1 MVARAIATSPA
12 PVWTGIGHTG
22 DQSVADEVANRSF
35 ITPTECGQELALRAG
50 TFWRAALEAGEVLG
64 RLASEA
70 VTRNGDHL
78 ERARRRLATGA
89 RMQLGRH
96 GDRLAHRAQAVRG
109 VVQGQLDVHGQVL
122 AGQGSTIAKGA
133 LRAVGDADRAIVR
146 RATLLAA
153 LPERRLEVDER
164 QATQWRR
171 LLAAYDYQRQLERGY
186 SVTRDTRGAVVRSVT
201 AVASG
206 DMLVTQV
213 ADGAMTSV
221 VSGAGGPPGGGP
233 QQDDR

>member
-1 MVARAIATSPA
+1 
-12 PVWTGIGHTG
+12 
-22 DQSVADEVANRSF
+22 VADEVANRSY
-35 ITPTECGQELALRAG
+35 ITPTECGQELAQRAE
-50 TFWRAALEAGEVLG
+50 TYWRAVLEAGEVLG
-64 RLASEA
+64 RLAAEA
-70 VTRNGDHL
+70 VTGNGDHL
-78 ERARRRLATGA
+78 DRARRRLATGA

-122 AGQGSTIAKGA
+122 VGQGSTIAKA
-133 LRAVGDADRAIVR
+133 ASRELENADRAIVR

-186 SVTRDTRGAVVRSVT
+186 SVTRDAEGAVVRSVA

-206 DMLVTQV
+206 DFLVTQV
-213 ADGAMTSV
+213 ADGAMISV
-221 VSGAGGPPGGGP
+221 VSDAGPPGDSP
-233 QQDDR
+233 E

>member
-1 MVARAIATSPA
+1 
-12 PVWTGIGHTG
+12 
-22 DQSVADEVANRSF
+22 
-35 ITPTECGQELALRAG
+35 
-50 TFWRAALEAGEVLG
+50 
-64 RLASEA
+64 
-70 VTRNGDHL
+70 
-78 ERARRRLATGA
+78 
-89 RMQLGRH
+89 MQLGRH

-122 AGQGSTIAKGA
+122 VGRGSTIAKAAVRA
-133 LRAVGDADRAIVR
+133 LENADRAIVR

-186 SVTRDTRGAVVRSVT
+186 SVTRDGAGAVVRSIA
-201 AVASG
+201 AVRPG
-206 DMLVTQV
+206 DALVTQV

-221 VSGAGGPPGGGP
+221 VSDTVGSQGDETHHAGPPEATG
-233 QQDDR
+233 DTR